1 MNKSFHGLV
10 VSEHLYTPH
19 TGSNHTVL
27 IYNQNWVR
35 LVNHISL
42 HKEQNDQIQ
51 VITTIER
58 FFLKGLGGARMIRL
72 V

>member
-10 VSEHLYTPH
+10 VSEHLYPPH

-27 IYNQNWVR
+27 IYKQNWVR

-42 HKEQNDQIQ
+42 HKEQNDQTQ
-51 VITTIER
+51 VITTIEG
-58 FFLKGLGGARMIRL
+58 FFLKGLEGARMIRL
-72 V
+72 L